1 MVGEEEVIWGAAVE
15 RGARSGR
22 TSQRRGS
29 QRSRPRAADADAK
42 RDEDPYEVARSIV
55 LRQLSMAP
63 RSRHQLF
70 GKLAE
75 RGVSEHIAVEILDR
89 YEEVQLIDDAE
100 FARMWVR
107 SRAQTRS
114 LARGALKR
122 ELTEKGIAGD
132 IVEDALA
139 QRTDEDELAA
149 AEELVRRKLRPL
161 ADPGDRAGRD
171 KQVRRLV
178 GMLARKGYPPGIA
191 FSIVKRV
198 MAEG

>member
-1 MVGEEEVIWGAAVE
+1 
-15 RGARSGR
+15 
-22 TSQRRGS
+22 
-29 QRSRPRAADADAK
+29 
-42 RDEDPYEVARSIV
+42 
-55 LRQLSMAP
+55 MAP